1 MTFALLLTTRFYLI
15 ISRFYNDDE
24 NILLK
29 GKIKVSYTKVVEV
42 WCVNNRA
49 HILTSPRY
57 IDFQK
62 TFELNSD
69 AKIRRSVYRKQI
81 KTNHLTL
88 CRLEYFVVIYLCYD
102 IVPPPPPSVS
112 VLFVVQ
118 LPPNL
123 AWQFSDVKFLKS
135 SNSKIHSDVTM
146 TSMTLSLLCLVSKT
160 AENSLYQNRHCFFIF
175 YLILFKLGR
184 NI

>member
-81 KTNHLTL
+81 KTNHLN
-88 CRLEYFVVIYLCYD
+88 
-102 IVPPPPPSVS
+102 PPPPPSVS

-123 AWQFSDVKFLKS
+123 AWQFSDIKFLKS

-146 TSMTLSLLCLVSKT
+146 TSMTFSLLCLVSK
-160 AENSLYQNRHCFFIF
+160 AAVNSLYQNRHCFFIF